1 MCSQKGVLMDIY
13 SLSKMNLKL
22 LKYFV
27 LCYFFEI
34 FGDAKLY
41 SVRVYNTMTLALT
54 IVSLLVLVL
63 SNDL

>member
-1 MCSQKGVLMDIY
+1 MCSKKGVLMDIY

-41 SVRVYNTMTLALT
+41 SVRVYNNNDTC
-54 IVSLLVLVL
+54 IDYCFPIGL
-63 SNDL
+63 SFK